1 MKTQIETVFRVSAS
15 ASVHGSG
22 SHAWRES
29 GRGEGK
35 GLTLLISER
44 GTELRRLESLAMF
57 RNISALLNPAS
68 SVVESLPFST
78 GPGACVLAPKG
89 AVLS

>member
-1 MKTQIETVFRVSAS
+1 MVVVAIL
-15 ASVHGSG
+15 
-22 SHAWRES
+22 
-29 GRGEGK
+29 GERAEGGGK

-68 SVVESLPFST
+68 SVVGSLPFST
-78 GPGACVLAPKG
+78 GPEACVLAPNG
-89 AVLS
+89 AVVS